1 MEPRKDSRSICRS
14 IRIKCFTQK
23 CLEQTTFDIE
33 FTPRSV
39 LRKYD
44 SEEMRKQLNTL
55 IQNLVRRR
63 DVMHLRVFRDFIHVR
78 LE

>member
-1 MEPRKDSRSICRS
+1 
-14 IRIKCFTQK
+14 
-23 CLEQTTFDIE
+23 
-33 FTPRSV
+33 V